1 MIEINN
7 QETLELFNTVLLKRL
22 RVECDKKDRSGIY
35 GMTQKLLAYNS
46 NRIEGS
52 RLTERQTASLF
63 ETGTVSADGN
73 TIFRA
78 KDVEETSGHFRMFN
92 TMLKQWSS
100 H

>member
-52 RLTERQTASLF
+52 RLTERGRPHRCLRLVQYPQMAIPFS
-63 ETGTVSADGN
+63 VQ
-73 TIFRA
+73 
-78 KDVEETSGHFRMFN
+78 RM
-92 TMLKQWSS
+92 
-100 H
+100 